1 MKIENAY
8 FNMLD
13 VLVEHE
19 GWYYQVTFRNTGAV
33 SGIYKLYAAEE
44 NNEDESF
51 LEPILLNTKST
62 KKVFGVMP
70 REIFIKG
77 QIKLMEEL

>member
-33 SGIYKLYAAEE
+33 SSIYKLYSKEQE
-44 NNEDESF
+44 RTEDF
-51 LEPILLNTKST
+51 YEPILLNTKST
-62 KKVFGVMP
+62 KKMFGVMP

-77 QIKLMEEL
+77 QIKLKEEL